1 MREACVP
8 RHEQVAVLESQ
19 RPPLA
24 TPCTA
29 RWKSRQI
36 SECAAG
42 MECESCCTLT
52 LNAVAHADL
61 MVLMQ
66 NSARPPTMDPR
77 SMADATSPCR
87 AGGCP
92 KATAPAD
99 TTPPILGELEPI
111 DFAPA
116 SRASVPDTECR
127 VPSSSLSTSTSTW
140 ATQVLLAIAGQS
152 RPILTPG
159 IVMSQGSACG
169 VDSPSCIHAGV
180 GGDTD
185 ERCRYCGNVL
195 RARARLLAGSRTPRA
210 GRIDARQRRC
220 VLCVRALCC
229 ECLGFQFSHARL
241 HAQARCVNSIQHP
254 RCMRLPLHP
263 RARRS
268 GEA

>member
-1 MREACVP
+1 MRELLHPHPQCSRACRPDGVDAKQREATHDGSTQHGRCHLSLSCGRLPKGNRSCGHHASHP
-8 RHEQVAVLESQ
+8 R
-19 RPPLA
+19 R
-24 TPCTA
+24 
-29 RWKSRQI
+29 
-36 SECAAG
+36 
-42 MECESCCTLT
+42 TLGT
-52 LNAVAHADL
+52 KL
-61 MVLMQ
+61 
-66 NSARPPTMDPR
+66 
-77 SMADATSPCR
+77 
-87 AGGCP
+87 
-92 KATAPAD
+92 
-99 TTPPILGELEPI
+99 

-116 SRASVPDTECR
+116 AARQKAECR
-127 VPSSSLSTSTSTW
+127 VPSSSWSTSTSTW